1 MCFACAKVE
10 CTAHVKA
17 HCELSNH
24 SIIMKVSN
32 TSFWCCKCNSYVFAE
47 GLGKVKELFE
57 NKKVLQQ
64 LYSEISLLDPHKEE
78 EKEVSKTQKE
88 STEVKNAEDSVGLG
102 YDKELIS
109 ERKLSDNFSS
119 LFSDTEELE
128 EDGKKLANIEISLG
142 SSIEAESDGSLS
154 EEDNV
159 HYTKDPALEQ
169 VEKAALVKRLL
180 AGEFKKIVVLTGAG
194 ISVNAGIPDFRTP
207 GTGLYS
213 QLAKYNLPY
222 PEAVFTLSYFAANPQ
237 PFYQLAQK
245 VFCAKY
251 LPTVTHYFIR
261 FLQEKGLLLRNYT
274 QNIDNLEVEAGI
286 SKDLLRQVH
295 GTFTNG
301 HCISC
306 RTEVSEEEIME
317 AMSKG
322 IPKYCEFCGSPCK
335 PDIVFFNEG
344 LPQETFYTIDE
355 LKTECDLLI
364 VMGSSLTVLPFCAF
378 PLFPPKHIPR
388 LIINNEFPKIFGRV
402 EGLNYVFLKGDC
414 DSVIKELVDTLG
426 WNAEFSELLKSREE
440 YRKQFNL

>member
-1 MCFACAKVE
+1 
-10 CTAHVKA
+10 
-17 HCELSNH
+17 
-24 SIIMKVSN
+24 MKLSN
-32 TSFWCCKCNSYVFAE
+32 TSFWCCKCNNYVLAE
-47 GLGKVKELFE
+47 NLERVKELFD

-64 LYSEISLLDPHKEE
+64 LYSEISLLDSHKEE
-78 EKEVSKTQKE
+78 EKEVLEMQKD
-88 STEVKNAEDSVGLG
+88 STEVKSVEDSVGLV
-102 YDKELIS
+102 YDKVFIN
-109 ERKLSDNFSS
+109 ERKLSENFSS
-119 LFSDTEELE
+119 LFSDTEELD
-128 EDGKKLANIEISLG
+128 EDAKELANIEISLD
-142 SSIEAESDGSLS
+142 SNIEAESEGGDIQ
-154 EEDNV
+154 
-159 HYTKDPALEQ
+159 YTKDPVLEQ
-169 VEKAALVKRLL
+169 AEKEALMKRLI
-180 AGEFKKIVVLTGAG
+180 AGEFKKIAVLTGAG

-222 PEAVFTLSYFAANPQ
+222 PEAVFTLSYFAANPK
-237 PFYQLAQK
+237 PFYQLAQEM
-245 VFCAKY
+245 FCKKY

-274 QNIDNLEVEAGI
+274 QNIDNLEVEAGVNR
-286 SKDLLRQVH
+286 DLLRQVH
-295 GTFTNG
+295 GTFING

-306 RTEVSEEEIME
+306 RTEVSEEEIMQ

-322 IPKYCEFCGSPCK
+322 MPKYCEFCGSPCK

-402 EGLNYVFLKGDC
+402 EGLSYVFMKGDC
-414 DSVIKELVDTLG
+414 DTVIKELVDTLG
-426 WNAEFSELLKSREE
+426 WSAEFSELLKAREE
-440 YRKQFNL
+440 YKKQFNL